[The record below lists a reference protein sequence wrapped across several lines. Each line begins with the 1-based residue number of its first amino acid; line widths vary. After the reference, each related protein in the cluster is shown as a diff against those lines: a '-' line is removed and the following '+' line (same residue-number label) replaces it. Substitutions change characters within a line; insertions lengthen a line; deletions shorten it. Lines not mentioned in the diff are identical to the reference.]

1 MGKDIAEKCQ
11 RVEDILHGTLNELY
25 ERVKDYTN
33 KPEQLS
39 ILVDSIAK
47 LTDCISRFNRR
58 V

>member
-11 RVEDILHGTLNELY
+11 HVEDILYGTLNELY

-33 KPEQLS
+33 KPEQLN
-39 ILVDSIAK
+39 ILVNSIVK

>member
-33 KPEQLS
+33 KPEQLN
-39 ILVDSIAK
+39 ILVDSIVK